1 MGGSTRVLRES
12 VLQAFSCRT
21 LVDVFQEVNVVIFY
35 SCFAQNFY
43 LKRDKYGISLLI
55 EWIVYSDPY
64 SVNWMK

>member
-1 MGGSTRVLRES
+1 MGENTHALMKN

-21 LVDVFQEVNVVIFY
+21 LVDVFWKVNVVIFF

-43 LKRDKYGISLLI
+43 LKRDKNGISLLI

-64 SVNWMK
+64 SVNLMK

>member
-1 MGGSTRVLRES
+1 MGGSTRALRES

-21 LVDVFQEVNVVIFY
+21 LVDVFREVNVVIFY